1 MPQPTKFNEEI
12 MKSIGNH
19 KILLGY
25 LNAYFYHC
33 PIKISPNIIWQ
44 LILNAFSD
52 FVNEHSEE
60 LRENFV
66 DFKGKQNFIFH
77 RLGKLYD
84 INEYKD
90 GIIEELN
97 N

>member
-1 MPQPTKFNEEI
+1 MISLYIILFFILANFVEENNIGEGNKIESLKIILNPNLPQPTKFNEEI

-44 LILNAFSD
+44 LILMHFQI
-52 FVNEHSEE
+52 
-60 LRENFV
+60 L
-66 DFKGKQNFIFH
+66 
-77 RLGKLYD
+77 
-84 INEYKD
+84 
-90 GIIEELN
+90 
-97 N
+97 